1 MRKLALIIFI
11 FMLVGCAAPITSPN
25 YYMGDDSG
33 YALVSITAEKFIGKF
48 EVYIEPEEENP
59 GYQLRQDYDNG
70 YKSRRKP
77 DYREGEASG
86 KVRLQR
92 LKPGKY
98 TIKKIAIFA
107 GPPKVIQNLKIDFE
121 VKPGEISYLGEFYF
135 NDERRFLVRDVSL
148 TIKNRLNRD
157 QIIMYEK
164 YDWIKK
170 IRINKTSSRWL

>member
-1 MRKLALIIFI
+1 MGKLVLSLIIF
-11 FMLVGCAAPITSPN
+11 MLAGCAAPITSPN
-25 YYMGDDSG
+25 YYMGEDSG
-33 YALVSITAEKFIGKF
+33 YALISITAEKFVGKF
-48 EVYIEPEEENP
+48 EVYIEPEEEKP
-59 GYQLRQDYDNG
+59 KFQLRQDYDNG
-70 YKSRRKP
+70 YKSKRNP
-77 DYREGEASG
+77 DYKEGDASG

-170 IRINKTSSRWL
+170 IRINKTSSQWL